1 MPGVMAMKVGMLIV
15 LVSMAAQAAEP
26 TGTLTLACKGE
37 KTSTSRTEPISMGI
51 IFNFREHTILGFE
64 APGFE
69 GARIDV
75 TDVAITFSGE
85 YKNREG
91 TAVVGKIDGKIDR
104 ITGNLEASVQG
115 QIPGAALHWKY
126 SMPCKPTQRLF

>member
-1 MPGVMAMKVGMLIV
+1 MKAVV
-15 LVSMAAQAAEP
+15 LLALGLLVAQAAEP
-26 TGTLTLACKGE
+26 AGTLTLECKGD
-37 KTSTSRTEPISMGI
+37 KTSTSRPEPISMGI
-51 IFNFREHTILGFE
+51 IFNFREHKILGFE

-69 GARIDV
+69 ATRMDV

-104 ITGNLEASVQG
+104 ITGNLKASREEQTQG
-115 QIPGAALHWKY
+115 ATLHWKY
-126 SMPCKPTQRLF
+126 SLQCKPTQRMF

>member
-1 MPGVMAMKVGMLIV
+1 MGV
-15 LVSMAAQAAEP
+15 
-26 TGTLTLACKGE
+26 
-37 KTSTSRTEPISMGI
+37 
-51 IFNFREHTILGFE
+51 IFNFTEHTILGFE

-69 GARIDV
+69 ATRMDV

-104 ITGNLEASVQG
+104 YNRQSKGEPRGANNCFDCSGNVRLEQVRSWMRMIAQRATAT
-115 QIPGAALHWKY
+115 AAH
-126 SMPCKPTQRLF
+126 